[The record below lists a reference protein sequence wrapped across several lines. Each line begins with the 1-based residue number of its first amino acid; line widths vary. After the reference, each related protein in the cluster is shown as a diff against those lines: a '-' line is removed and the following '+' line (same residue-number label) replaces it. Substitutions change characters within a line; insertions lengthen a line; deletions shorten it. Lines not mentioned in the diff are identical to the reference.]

1 MAGEREPRKSAH
13 VWAWLV
19 TGWLVSWVVAPLWVP
34 IVAGVALA
42 GLYALVCRLLPTYD
56 CPRCAGNDT
65 RHGLITG
72 SLRGVFGGNRFGCR
86 SKRCHN
92 GQRTRLGVR
101 VFQPARAQWLADN
114 PGRAERL
121 GV

>member
-1 MAGEREPRKSAH
+1 MARDREQRRTVH

-19 TGWLVSWVVAPLWVP
+19 GGWVVSWVVAPLWFP
-34 IVAGVALA
+34 IVAGAALA
-42 GLYALVCRLLPTYD
+42 GLYALVCNRLPTYD

-65 RHGLITG
+65 NHGLITG
-72 SLRGVFGGNRFGCR
+72 VLRGLFGGNRFGCR
-86 SKRCHN
+86 SRLCN
-92 GQRTRLGVR
+92 GGQRTRLGVR
-101 VFQPARAQWLADN
+101 VFQPARAARLADN